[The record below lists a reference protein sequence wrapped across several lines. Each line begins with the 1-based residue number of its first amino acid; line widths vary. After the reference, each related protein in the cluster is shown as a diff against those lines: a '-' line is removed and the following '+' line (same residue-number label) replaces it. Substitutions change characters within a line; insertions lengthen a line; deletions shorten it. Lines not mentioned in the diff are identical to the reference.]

1 MSLDLD
7 RPKDQP
13 IREVSE
19 LEAFFRSAERPSEQH
34 KVGLEHEK
42 LLFAVG
48 GSEPV
53 PYEGDRGVSALLQK
67 LCDAGKG
74 YAPFREHDGAPVIA
88 LVNGEFTVSLEPGG
102 QLELSGS
109 PFRTAREAHEENVRH
124 LGDVKAAAAALGL
137 RVVGLGYR
145 PFGSVA
151 QMPWM
156 PKTRY
161 AAMKETLPRRGKLA
175 LDMMLMTATVQT
187 SLDWSDEADCA
198 AKVKMAAKVSPIVNA
213 IYANSPIVD
222 GKVAGLLSFRNHVW
236 TDVDPA
242 RSGYP
247 RFFVDGSFSYRAYVE
262 WALDAPLLFLR
273 REGRYLAP
281 RLTFRQLLQD
291 GFEGKPAVTADWTDH
306 LSTMFPEVRVKKVI
320 ELRGADSGAAEMAG
334 ALAALWR
341 GLFYDAQARTDAEKL
356 LGALQYEALLSGHAT
371 AAREGLRGRY
381 NGKPL
386 AKLATDLVAIAKDGL
401 ARLGGD
407 DAALLEPLAEVSR
420 RAQSPAERVLEA
432 YGRQSSAADFLKP
445 FEL

>member
-7 RPKDQP
+7 RPKDKP
-13 IREVSE
+13 IRDVSE
-19 LEAFFRSAERPSEQH
+19 LEAFFRSAERPAEQH

-53 PYEGDRGVSALLQK
+53 PYEGDRGVAALLK
-67 LCDAGKG
+67 TLCESGKG
-74 YAPFREHDGAPVIA
+74 YEPFREQEGAPVIA
-88 LVNGEFTVSLEPGG
+88 LVKGGSTVSLEPGG

-109 PFRTAREAHEENVRH
+109 PFPTAREAHEENARH
-124 LGDVKAAAAALGL
+124 VGDVKAAASALGL
-137 RVVGLGYR
+137 RLVGLGYR
-145 PFGSVA
+145 PFGTVDA
-151 QMPWM
+151 MPWM

-161 AAMKETLPRRGKLA
+161 AAMRETLPKRGRYA

-213 IYANSPIVD
+213 IYANSPVRA
-222 GKVAGLLSFRNHVW
+222 GKPSGLLSFRNHTW

-242 RSGYP
+242 RCGYP
-247 RFFVDGSFSYRAYVE
+247 RFFVDGTFTYRTYLE

-273 REGRYLAP
+273 RGGRYLAP
-281 RLTFRQLLQD
+281 KLTFRELVRD
-291 GFEGKPAVTADWTDH
+291 GFDGKPALFADWTDH

-320 ELRGADSGAAEMAG
+320 ELRGADSGGLEMAG

-341 GLFYDAQARTDAEKL
+341 GLFYDAAARKEAEKL
-356 LGALQYEALLSGHAT
+356 LGALQYEALLEGHAI

-386 AKLATDLVAIAKDGL
+386 AKLATDLVAIACDGL
-401 ARLGGD
+401 KRLRGD
-407 DAALLEPLAEVSR
+407 DAVLVEPLAAIAKS
-420 RAQSPAERVLEA
+420 AQSPAERVLDGF
-432 YGRQSSAADFLKP
+432 GRYSAADFLTP